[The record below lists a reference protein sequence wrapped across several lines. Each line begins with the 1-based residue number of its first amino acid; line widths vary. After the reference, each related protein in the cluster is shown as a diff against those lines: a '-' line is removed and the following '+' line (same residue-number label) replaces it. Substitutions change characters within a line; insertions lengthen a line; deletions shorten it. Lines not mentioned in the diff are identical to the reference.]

1 MYAHTKLPRTRTM
14 TVHHR
19 IALVRRISEVH
30 QMCWARRLV
39 RCFLCVVLLVIS
51 HIVLFI
57 IASHLCVC
65 CRDILRAVRIRQ
77 SGAHSVSIAWPR
89 PSVSASAA
97 HKLSHTKR
105 RRKQFERC
113 ARRETAN
120 NKRACMHDSITS
132 PRGASAVRVQ
142 TINHRQ
148 TLFGVHA

>member
-39 RCFLCVVLLVIS
+39 RCFLCVVFFVIS

-77 SGAHSVSIAWPR
+77 SGAR
-89 PSVSASAA
+89 R
-97 HKLSHTKR
+97 SHGLVHRCR
-105 RRKQFERC
+105 RRQRAQAISHKTTHKQFERC
-113 ARRETAN
+113 VRRETAN